1 MAVADVFDTLTAHWA
16 DTVRYLTAEDIG
28 LIREA
33 ARLTRAA
40 AEGTGDEREANTAV
54 LRLTLL
60 LPGRLPAAH
69 PVNAAIANATRLA
82 GPGSGMGRVATSLG
96 AIVTL
101 LAAAQVIPGDGP
113 PPPDAADE
121 ADETVEY
128 LLAAQTLTSQ
138 QARDLGVDPGIPG
151 LIRLVPP
158 DGRQRL
164 PAFQF
169 DQAGHPIPVV
179 MTINRLL
186 DADDDPFGVADW
198 WLGRNA
204 WLGDVP
210 ADLIG
215 SVEDA
220 LLIRAARAEFP
231 GE

>member
-1 MAVADVFDTLTAHWA
+1 MAVGDVFDTLAAHWA
-16 DTVRYLTAEDIG
+16 DTAPYLTAEDIG

-40 AEGTGDEREANTAV
+40 AEGTGDEREADTAV

-60 LPGRLPAAH
+60 LPARLPAGH

-82 GPGSGMGRVATSLG
+82 GPGSGMGRVAASLST
-96 AIVTL
+96 IVTL
-101 LAAAQVIPGDGP
+101 LAAPQGLPGDGP
-113 PPPDAADE
+113 PPPDAAG
-121 ADETVEY
+121 ADETTEY
-128 LLAAQTLTSQ
+128 LLAARTLTSQ
-138 QARDLGVDPGIPG
+138 QARDLGIDPGMPG
-151 LIRLVPP
+151 LIRLAPP
-158 DGRQRL
+158 DGRQRI

-169 DQAGHPIPVV
+169 DRAGHPIPVV
-179 MTINRLL
+179 LTINRLL

-220 LLIRAARAEFP
+220 LLIRAARAEFS

>member
-1 MAVADVFDTLTAHWA
+1 MAIADVFDALAAHWA
-16 DTVRYLTAEDIG
+16 DTAPYLTDEDIG
-28 LIREA
+28 LVREA

-40 AEGTGDEREANTAV
+40 AEGTGDERDANMAV

-60 LPGRLPAAH
+60 LPGRLPATH
-69 PVNAAIANATRLA
+69 PVSAEIANATRLA
-82 GPGSGMGRVATSLG
+82 GSGSGTGRVAASLS
-96 AIVTL
+96 AIMAL
-101 LAAAQVIPGDGP
+101 LAG
-113 PPPDAADE
+113 E

-128 LLAAQTLTSQ
+128 LLAAPALSGQ
-138 QARDLGVDPGIPG
+138 QAHDLGIDPGMPG
-151 LIRLVPP
+151 LIRLAPP
-158 DGRQRL
+158 DGRPRI

-179 MTINRLL
+179 LTINRLL

-210 ADLIG
+210 SDLIG
-215 SVEDA
+215 RVEDA
-220 LLIRAARAEFP
+220 LLIRAAQAEFP